1 MARPLKKGLEY
12 FPLDSNF
19 FSNRKTQRLI
29 HRFGCNGVCIYLS
42 ILCDIYGENGYYI
55 PFGENLCFDTSFT
68 LKQDEQ
74 LVREVLDFCVAI
86 HLFDENLLK
95 QKQVLSSIGI
105 QMRFNEISK
114 RSPHFIDPALDLYS
128 QKQNPEKEEAD
139 ADNGVS
145 ATKTGVSAT
154 KTPVNV
160 TETPINAEK
169 TPTNGNV
176 NLNGN
181 TTTQNSNFY
190 GNQTSTDNGE
200 AERKAELLRMAAE
213 ATGCGKNA

>member
-181 TTTQNSNFY
+181 TTTQNSKFY

-200 AERKAELLRMAAE
+200 AERKAELLRMAAQ
-213 ATGCGKNA
+213 ATGSGENA